1 MADLRPSFESAL
13 AAFGLAA
20 VVTLPD
26 GGPVATRAMWLPTD
40 TVNRPAGSD
49 YRRAE
54 VWRVLALPSDDVPQV
69 PRGTVVSVP
78 ESEGGESA
86 DWSVDEAERID
97 FDHHRVVVVP
107 A

>member
-26 GGPVATRAMWLPTD
+26 GEPVATRAMWLPSD

-54 VWRVLALPSDDVPQV
+54 VRRVLALPSDDVPQV

-78 ESEGGESA
+78 EGGGSA